1 MPDMQKT
8 LAEMALALNNPPCEE
23 HPTVGGEGDGEAGFL
38 ISEMDQATSGST
50 DEALK
55 QGMFMLL
62 ALTLDLWRRNEY
74 AFTALNAALGAE
86 AFDAV
91 DPAYATRISLHNRGL
106 HSYENPVVGQ
116 TDWRSRA
123 LMADQ
128 IVHRM
133 LQFTEQPHKQYLQ
146 AAMAKTDIFT
156 VFMEESGHVSELT
169 RLVSGTG
176 MQPPVPHDGEGEHQ
190 A

>member
-1 MPDMQKT
+1 MPDTQKT
-8 LAEMALALNNPPCEE
+8 LAEVALALNNPPCEE
-23 HPTVGGEGDGEAGFL
+23 HPTVGGTGDGDAGFL
-38 ISEMDQATSGST
+38 ISEMDRATSGST
-50 DEALK
+50 VEELK

-74 AFTALNAALGAE
+74 AFASLNAALGAE

-106 HSYENPVVGQ
+106 HSYENPAVGQ

-123 LMADQ
+123 VMADQ

-133 LQFTEQPHKQYLQ
+133 LHFTEQPHKQYLQ

-156 VFMEESGHVSELT
+156 IFTEECGHVPELT

-176 MQPPVPHDGEGEHQ
+176 MQAPHLHEGDGGQ